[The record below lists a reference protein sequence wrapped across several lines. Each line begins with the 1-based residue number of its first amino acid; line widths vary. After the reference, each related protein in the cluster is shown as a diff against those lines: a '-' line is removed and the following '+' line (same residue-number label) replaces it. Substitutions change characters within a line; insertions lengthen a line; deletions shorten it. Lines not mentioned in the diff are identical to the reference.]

1 MAIRPV
7 DMQLVIQKNQ
17 DVHQAK
23 QTVVSKLDNEL
34 MQAQTKNREESIKK
48 HQTVN
53 HMERSDL
60 RRIKNDSE
68 DEDERKKRHSKQSGS
83 DRDKDERENELN
95 NKVKTSGTHFDMKV

>member
-17 DVHQAK
+17 EVHQAK

-34 MQAQTKNREESIKK
+34 MQAQTKNKEESIKR

-53 HMERSDL
+53 QLERSEL
-60 RRIKNDSE
+60 RRVKNDTEDDNERNKRHGKQNDSE
-68 DEDERKKRHSKQSGS
+68 HEKEAHEK
-83 DRDKDERENELN
+83 ELN
-95 NKVKTSGTHFDMKV
+95 NKVKKAGTHFDMKV